1 MLGLVPYDPNA
12 KEQDTRS
19 RASSESGTLSDAFD
33 YSDMDDNLS
42 GYDEESEGDGET
54 TGQGARKLLGRSK
67 ELSGTKQRRRYD
79 KQRERHRR
87 SNTGYDGSDKDSNS
101 PSPRSRRERA
111 APMFESRQEDGSID
125 FGDNES
131 IILPKP
137 RRSFLKRA
145 SSLLGF
151 DEASP
156 RDSPR
161 DSETNL
167 LAQLTPAD
175 HGRAVSIE
183 STMFDR
189 MLSQTGLSKN
199 TREARES
206 WAEEKWLGK
215 LLKRGDGFKRAPPE
229 LPRWKETHVLLTR
242 KELVFVMRGQDV
254 QIEDGVLY
262 STPGLRKRVS
272 LSMITGISMM
282 DHDTIL
288 KVQTPHMAIQ
298 IRGVD
303 QGDTWSWHNELKE
316 ARKGPVL

>member
-1 MLGLVPYDPNA
+1 
-12 KEQDTRS
+12 
-19 RASSESGTLSDAFD
+19 
-33 YSDMDDNLS
+33 
-42 GYDEESEGDGET
+42 
-54 TGQGARKLLGRSK
+54 
-67 ELSGTKQRRRYD
+67 
-79 KQRERHRR
+79 
-87 SNTGYDGSDKDSNS
+87 
-101 PSPRSRRERA
+101 
-111 APMFESRQEDGSID
+111 MFESRQEDGSID

-262 STPGLRKRVS
+262 STPGMSAVVVKYAGPQRAKGLPHLGLARLAETSVAEH
-272 LSMITGISMM
+272 
-282 DHDTIL
+282 DHRHFHDGS
-288 KVQTPHMAIQ
+288 
-298 IRGVD
+298 R
-303 QGDTWSWHNELKE
+303 HNFESPDP
-316 ARKGPVL
+316 AHGHPDPWGGPGRHLVLAQ